1 MATETSC
8 PTDGTSIRFS
18 SRLCESVSMKQGS
31 FDLSSLMN
39 RRILVM
45 LPLGFVSGLPLALTS
60 GTLQAWLTV
69 EGVDLKTI
77 GIFTMVGLP
86 YTLKFL
92 WAPVMDRVVPPW
104 LGRRR
109 GWMVVTQLCVAIS
122 LMLMAATNP
131 KIHPGW
137 LAAYAVLVAF
147 LSASLDIV
155 FDAYRTDTLQAH
167 ERGLGAA
174 VWVNGYRVALLVAGA
189 GALML
194 ADSIGWQATYL
205 VMAALMLAGVATIFV
220 SPEPSVVADA
230 PKSLKEAVGA
240 PLAEFFS
247 RSHAL
252 GFLAVIVLYKLG
264 DAFASALQ
272 TAFLIGGLG
281 FSATEVGAVKGLGI
295 FATLLGAFVGGLL
308 MTRSGLVRSLLIFG
322 VLQAVSNLGFVVLAL
337 AGKNSM
343 VLTAAV
349 VIENVTGGMGTAA
362 FVALVMSLCDPRYTA
377 TQFAL
382 LSSLEAL
389 GRVFAGRPSADLVS
403 LVGWTQFFV
412 LTVVVALPG
421 LWAVW
426 RIRHS
431 IEPEQKAVAY
441 PAVVEPAAS
450 PVSK

>member
-1 MATETSC
+1 
-8 PTDGTSIRFS
+8 
-18 SRLCESVSMKQGS
+18 MKQGA
-31 FDLSSLMN
+31 FDLAGLMN

-45 LPLGFVSGLPLALTS
+45 LPLGFISGLPLALTS

-77 GIFTMVGLP
+77 GIFTLVGLP

-109 GWMVVTQLCVAIS
+109 GWMILTQLCVAVA
-122 LMLMAATNP
+122 LGLMALTNP
-131 KIHPGW
+131 TLHPGW
-137 LAAYAVLVAF
+137 LAAYALLVAF
-147 LSASLDIV
+147 LAASLDIV
-155 FDAYRTDTLQAH
+155 FDAYRTDTLHPH

-174 VWVNGYRVALLVAGA
+174 VWVNGYRIALLASGA
-189 GALML
+189 GALAL
-194 ADSIGWQATYL
+194 ADYVGWHMTYL
-205 VMAALMLAGVATIFV
+205 AMAAIMVAGVIITLA
-220 SPEPSVVADA
+220 SPDPTVVANA

-247 RSHAL
+247 RPTAW

-308 MTRSGLVRSLLIFG
+308 MTRSGLVRSLLFFG
-322 VLQAVSNLGFVVLAL
+322 VLQAVSNLGFVALAL
-337 AGKNSM
+337 IGKDAGA
-343 VLTAAV
+343 LTAAV

-389 GRVFAGRPSADLVS
+389 GRVFAGRPSADVVT

-426 RIRHS
+426 RVRRS
-431 IEPEQKAVAY
+431 IEPEQENSVQAPAMK
-441 PAVVEPAAS
+441 PAVS
-450 PVSK
+450 PVSE

>member
-1 MATETSC
+1 MSNFA
-8 PTDGTSIRFS
+8 
-18 SRLCESVSMKQGS
+18 
-31 FDLSSLMN
+31 SLLN
-39 RRILVM
+39 RRLLVM
-45 LPLGFVSGLPLALTS
+45 LPLGFLSGLPLALTS

-92 WAPVMDRVVPPW
+92 WAPIMDRVVPPW

-109 GWMVVTQLCVAIS
+109 GWMVLTQLCVA
-122 LMLMAATNP
+122 LALGLMAMTNP
-131 KIHPGW
+131 TLHPGW

-147 LSASLDIV
+147 LAASLDIV
-155 FDAYRTDTLQAH
+155 FDAYRTDTLQPH

-174 VWVNGYRVALLVAGA
+174 VWVNGYRIALLASGA
-189 GALML
+189 GALAL
-194 ADSIGWQATYL
+194 ADYVGWQMTYL
-205 VMAALMLAGVATIFV
+205 AMAAIMVIGVGIVLF
-220 SPEPSVVADA
+220 SPDPSLVALA
-230 PKSLKEAVGA
+230 PKSLKEAIGA

-247 RSHAL
+247 RPTAW
-252 GFLAVIVLYKLG
+252 GFLAVIILYKLG

-281 FSATEVGAVKGLGI
+281 FSSTEVGAAKGLGI
-295 FATLLGAFVGGLL
+295 FATLLGAFIGGLL

-337 AGKNSM
+337 MGKHAG

-362 FVALVMSLCDPRYTA
+362 FVALVMSLCDARYTA

-389 GRVFAGRPSADLVS
+389 GRVFVGRPSADLVEV
-403 LVGWTQFFV
+403 VGWAQFY
-412 LTVVVALPG
+412 VVTAVAALPG

-426 RIRHS
+426 RIRRA
-431 IEPEQKAVAY
+431 IEPDQKSGGQTSGA
-441 PAVVEPAAS
+441 EPANS
-450 PVSK
+450 PIAG

>member
-1 MATETSC
+1 MTQDASN
-8 PTDGTSIRFS
+8 FS
-18 SRLCESVSMKQGS
+18 AL
-31 FDLSSLMN
+31 LN
-39 RRILVM
+39 RRLIVM
-45 LPLGFVSGLPLALTS
+45 LPLGFLSGLPLALTS

-77 GIFTMVGLP
+77 GIFTLVGLP

-109 GWMVVTQLCVAIS
+109 GWMVLTQLCVAVA
-122 LMLMAATNP
+122 LGLMALTNP
-131 KIHPGW
+131 QLHPGW

-147 LSASLDIV
+147 LAASLDIV
-155 FDAYRTDTLQAH
+155 FDAYRTDTLQPH

-174 VWVNGYRVALLVAGA
+174 VWVNGYRIALLASGA
-189 GALML
+189 GALAL
-194 ADSIGWQATYL
+194 ADHVGWQITYL
-205 VMAALMLAGVATIFV
+205 AMAAIMVVGAIVVLI
-220 SPEPSVVADA
+220 SPDPTVVAAA

-247 RSHAL
+247 RPTAL

-281 FSATEVGAVKGLGI
+281 FSSTEVGAAKGLGI
-295 FATLLGAFVGGLL
+295 VATLIGAFIGGLL

-322 VLQAVSNLGFVVLAL
+322 VLQAVSNLGFVVLAVVGKS
-337 AGKNSM
+337 AGA
-343 VLTAAV
+343 LTAAV

-362 FVALVMSLCDPRYTA
+362 FVALVMSLCDARYTA

-389 GRVFAGRPSADLVS
+389 GRVFVGRPSADLVE
-403 LVGWTQFFV
+403 VMGWAQFYV
-412 LTVVVALPG
+412 LTAVAALPG

-426 RIRHS
+426 RIRRS
-431 IEPEQKAVAY
+431 IEPQQKAVGRTSVA
-441 PAVVEPAAS
+441 EPVAS
-450 PVSK
+450 PIAD

>member
-1 MATETSC
+1 
-8 PTDGTSIRFS
+8 
-18 SRLCESVSMKQGS
+18 MKQGS
-31 FDLSSLMN
+31 FDLAALMN

-45 LPLGFVSGLPLALTS
+45 LPLGFASGLPLALTS

-92 WAPVMDRVVPPW
+92 WAPVMDRIVPPW

-109 GWMVVTQLCVAIS
+109 GWMVLAQLCVAVG
-122 LMLMAATNP
+122 LGLMALTNP
-131 KIHPGW
+131 KLHPGW
-137 LAAYAVLVAF
+137 LAAYALLVAF
-147 LSASLDIV
+147 LAASLDIV
-155 FDAYRTDTLQAH
+155 FDAYRTDTLQPH

-174 VWVNGYRVALLVAGA
+174 VWVNGYRIALLASGA
-189 GALML
+189 GALVL
-194 ADSIGWQATYL
+194 ADYIGWQMTYL
-205 VMAALMLAGVATIFV
+205 VLAAIMVAGIGIVLI
-220 SPEPSVVADA
+220 SPNPTFVADA

-240 PLAEFFS
+240 PLAEFFA
-247 RSHAL
+247 RPTAL

-281 FSATEVGAVKGLGI
+281 FSATDVGAVKGLGI

-308 MTRSGLVRSLLIFG
+308 MTRSGLVWSLLIFG
-322 VLQAVSNLGFVVLAL
+322 VLQAVSNLGFVMLAL
-337 AGKNSM
+337 VGKNVS

-389 GRVFAGRPSADLVS
+389 GRVFAGRPSADVVA

-426 RIRHS
+426 RIRRS
-431 IEPEQKAVAY
+431 IEPEQKAATQT
-441 PAVVEPAAS
+441 AMMEPAAS
-450 PVSK
+450 PVTK

>member
-1 MATETSC
+1 
-8 PTDGTSIRFS
+8 
-18 SRLCESVSMKQGS
+18 MKQGA
-31 FDLSSLMN
+31 FDLASLVN

-77 GIFTMVGLP
+77 GIFTLVGLP

-109 GWMVVTQLCVAIS
+109 GWMAVTQLCVAVG
-122 LMLMAATNP
+122 LALMAVTTP
-131 KIHPGW
+131 KLHPGW
-137 LAAYAVLVAF
+137 LAAYALLVAF
-147 LSASLDIV
+147 LAASLDIV
-155 FDAYRTDTLQAH
+155 FDAYRTDTLHPH

-174 VWVNGYRVALLVAGA
+174 VWVNGYRIALLASGA
-189 GALML
+189 GALAL
-194 ADSIGWQATYL
+194 ADYIGWQMTYL
-205 VMAALMLAGVATIFV
+205 AMAAVMVAGVIFV
-220 SPEPSVVADA
+220 LVSPDPTFVANA

-240 PLAEFFS
+240 PLAEFFG
-247 RSHAL
+247 RPQAV

-281 FSATEVGAVKGLGI
+281 FSATEVGTVKGLGV

-308 MTRSGLVRSLLIFG
+308 MIRSGLVRSLLIFG
-322 VLQAVSNLGFVVLAL
+322 VLQAISNLGFVALAV
-337 AGKNSM
+337 AGKNSAA
-343 VLTAAV
+343 LTAV
-349 VIENVTGGMGTAA
+349 IVIENVTGGMGTAA

-389 GRVFAGRPSADLVS
+389 GRVFAGRPSADVVT

-426 RIRHS
+426 RVRRFL
-431 IEPEQKAVAY
+431 EPEQRTVVHTPLTESAV
-441 PAVVEPAAS
+441 S
-450 PVSK
+450 PVSERL

>member
-1 MATETSC
+1 
-8 PTDGTSIRFS
+8 
-18 SRLCESVSMKQGS
+18 MKQNS
-31 FDLSSLMN
+31 FDVASLMN

-77 GIFTMVGLP
+77 GIFTLVGLP

-109 GWMVVTQLCVAIS
+109 GWMVLTQLCVAAS
-122 LMLMAATNP
+122 LVLMAMTNP

-155 FDAYRTDTLQAH
+155 FDAYRTDTLQPH

-174 VWVNGYRVALLVAGA
+174 VWVNGYRVALLASGA
-189 GALML
+189 GALAL
-194 ADSIGWQATYL
+194 ADYVGWQMTYL
-205 VMAALMLAGVATIFV
+205 AMAAVMLAGVGIVLF
-220 SPEPSVVADA
+220 SPDPTVVADA

-240 PLAEFFS
+240 PLAEFFA
-247 RSHAL
+247 RPTAV
-252 GFLAVIVLYKLG
+252 GFLAVIMLYKLG

-295 FATLLGAFVGGLL
+295 FATLIGAFVGGLL
-308 MTRSGLVRSLLIFG
+308 MTKSGLLRSLLIFG
-322 VLQAVSNLGFVVLAL
+322 VLQAVSNLGFVVLSL
-337 AGKNSM
+337 MGKSSAM
-343 VLTAAV
+343 LTAAV

-389 GRVFAGRPSADLVS
+389 GRVFAGRPSADLVEM
-403 LVGWTQFFV
+403 VGWTQFFV

-426 RIRHS
+426 RIRRS
-431 IEPEQKAVAY
+431 IEPEQQSGTPVPILKPVA
-441 PAVVEPAAS
+441 S
-450 PVSK
+450 QVSE